1 MSFRHPVIF
10 CHFTPHTIQFSMSS
24 RRSQLGRRWCMWYAS
39 FICVLWLM
47 YMCAMTHMY
56 AMRDWHS
63 ATLPHAQSSP
73 RCVHVDRSWVA
84 RDVRPTCTCDM
95 PHPYVYYDSFICVPW
110 LVCMP
115 QEIDILPHILAQNP
129 VFDERADR
137 SWGLR
142 FIHVTWLI
150 QMCAMTYAYVF
161 HDSNVCYEGLKFC
174 HPTSW
179 KIQSSMSARRSR
191 LGRRWYLRSR
201 APVSGS

>member
-84 RDVRPTCTCDM
+84 RAV
-95 PHPYVYYDSFICVPW
+95 
-110 LVCMP
+110 
-115 QEIDILPHILAQNP
+115 
-129 VFDERADR
+129 
-137 SWGLR
+137 
-142 FIHVTWLI
+142 HVTCLI
-150 QMCAMTYAYVF
+150 HMCIMTNSYVC
-161 HDSNVCYEGLKFC
+161 HDSYVCHKRLTFY
-174 HPTSW
+174 HTSSR
-179 KIQSSMSARRSR
+179 KIQSSMSAQIAVGACVLYMWHDSFKCVLWLMHMCSMTQMCAMRDWNSAILPRGRSSP
-191 LGRRWYLRSR
+191 RWVRVDR
-201 APVSGS
+201 G